1 MFFWHL
7 SARSPLGATD
17 KSRKEVPGERGR
29 SRQCHGTG
37 NATPVPDELWSAL
50 RWS

>member
-1 MFFWHL
+1 MCFL
-7 SARSPLGATD
+7 APLPGATD
-17 KSRKEVPGERGR
+17 KFEKGGAGEHGR

-50 RWS
+50 RCS